1 MAGTFA
7 VFCTTVALF
16 DTNQLEPMQEY
27 LFHTSFFIIHFAW
40 QGLSVSEHYSHPG
53 AFLDIA
59 QISHTLLIKF

>member
-27 LFHTSFFIIHFAW
+27 LFHTLHFLYHTFRMAGIIS
-40 QGLSVSEHYSHPG
+40 Q
-53 AFLDIA
+53 
-59 QISHTLLIKF
+59 